1 MCDADSMLVRAAGR
15 RVPHAPLAWL
25 HQYVLAPLRVTTP
38 SAAIAEAVT
47 SYLAARGKR
56 DRRSS

>member
-1 MCDADSMLVRAAGR
+1 VRRRFDAGAGGRAARSARAVG
-15 RVPHAPLAWL
+15 LAD
-25 HQYVLAPLRVTTP
+25 QYVLAPLRVTTP